1 MECFKCGVSGD
12 RALLFNA
19 ISEKGIVKIC
29 RKCSFEEEIPI
40 IKKFDFNHAKPEI
53 RPTVR
58 QRLSNMSGVEMKSN
72 KTFQNKL
79 SNKQDSNLRE
89 IANKNFESKIRK
101 EAKPRNDLVNNF
113 HWVIMRVRR
122 SKKIT
127 QKQLAEAI
135 EEPEAAINMA
145 EQGIL
150 PEGYKLVNKL
160 ENYLGIK
167 IVKGKVFDVKQ
178 EIANSLAKEEK
189 IIKQEQ
195 SQIIDFDSETTK
207 TLTISDLQEMKRK
220 KESEILEG
228 KEEGYIFN
236 KDISPDK
243 DDEEKPEF
251 VEKENLSQ
259 EEVDDI
265 LFGRKGR

>member
-1 MECFKCGVSGD
+1 MECFKCGVSED
-12 RALLFNA
+12 RALLFDA
-19 ISEKGIVKIC
+19 ISKKGIVKIC
-29 RKCSFEEEIPI
+29 RKCSFEEDIPI
-40 IKKFDFNHAKPEI
+40 IKKFNLNHAKPEI

-58 QRLSNMSGVEMKSN
+58 QRLSNISGVDLKDKKS
-72 KTFQNKL
+72 KKEKDL
-79 SNKQDSNLRE
+79 MRKQETSLRA
-89 IANKNFESKIRK
+89 IVDKNFESKIDMK
-101 EAKPRNDLVNNF
+101 LKPRTDLIDNF
-113 HWVIMRVRR
+113 HWIIMRVRR

-135 EEPEAAINMA
+135 EEPEAAIKMA

-150 PEGYKLVNKL
+150 PEDCKLVNKL
-160 ENYLGIK
+160 ENYLGIRL
-167 IVKGKVFDVKQ
+167 VKEKVSDVKQ
-178 EIANSLAKEEK
+178 EIVNSFVREE
-189 IIKQEQ
+189 IIEQEQ
-195 SQIIDFDSETTK
+195 PQTIDFDSETTK

-236 KDISPDK
+236 KEISLDK

-265 LFGRKGR
+265 LFGRKGS